1 MQVYRKSS
9 ITIFC
14 MPSIEQLIQE
24 LTKVTDPELGRN
36 IVELGMVKDLT
47 IDAQGVV
54 AFTLVLT
61 IPGCPMKSQM
71 ERDARMAL
79 VAVPGVTDVKITFGA
94 MGEEERRQVMASAQP
109 QLPKLN
115 QFNHIDRVI
124 AVLSGKGG
132 VGKSSITALLACGLA
147 RAGKKVGILD
157 ADITGP
163 SIPRLFGLPSG
174 GLKGSD
180 QGILPAVTKLGIKAV
195 STNLM
200 VPHEDAAVI
209 WRGPMISGTIQ
220 QFWRDVLWGKLDVL
234 LVDLPPGTSDA
245 ALTVMQT
252 LPVNGV
258 VLVSTPQQL
267 AGMVVRKA
275 VSMLK
280 QLNIPVLGVV
290 ENMSY
295 YPCPDTGRPH
305 FIFGP
310 SHAEELAAAVGTG
323 LSLKLPIDP
332 RVASLG
338 DAGQIEEYVC
348 SDLDRL
354 LQVVSGK

>member
-1 MQVYRKSS
+1 
-9 ITIFC
+9 
-14 MPSIEQLIQE
+14 MPTKDQLIKILE
-24 LTKVTDPELGRN
+24 KVSDPELGRN
-36 IVELGMVKDLT
+36 IVELGMVRDLT
-47 IDAQGVV
+47 ISSTGEV
-54 AFTLVLT
+54 AFTLALT
-61 IPGCPMKSQM
+61 IPGCPMKAQM
-71 ERDARMAL
+71 ERDARMTL
-79 VAVPGVTDVKITFGA
+79 MAVDGVSDVKITFGA
-94 MGEEERRQVMASAQP
+94 MSEEERKQIFAKGQP

-115 QFNHIDRVI
+115 QFNKVNKVI

-132 VGKSSITALLACGLA
+132 VGKSSVTALLAAGLA

-163 SIPRLFGLPSG
+163 SIPRLFGLPAG

-180 QGILPAVTKLGIKAV
+180 QGILPAVTSLGIKV
-195 STNLM
+195 ISTNLM
-200 VPHEDAAVI
+200 VPDENVAVI

-220 QFWRDVLWGKLDVL
+220 QFWRDVLWGNLDVL

-275 VSMLK
+275 DAMLK
-280 QLNIPVLGVV
+280 QLNIPVLAVV

-295 YPCPDTGRPH
+295 YPCPDTGKDH

-310 SHAEELAAAVGTG
+310 SHAEELATAVKAVMNV
-323 LSLKLPIDP
+323 KLPIDP
-332 RVASLG
+332 QVAEFG
-338 DAGQIEEYVC
+338 DAGKIEDIGDAGLEQIIQ
-348 SDLDRL
+348 LM
-354 LQVVSGK
+354 

>member
-1 MQVYRKSS
+1 
-9 ITIFC
+9 
-14 MPSIEQLIQE
+14 MPTIEQL
-24 LTKVTDPELGRN
+24 TKVLEKVSDPELGRN
-36 IVELGMVKDLT
+36 IVELGMVKDLLVSEK
-47 IDAQGVV
+47 GEVS
-54 AFTLVLT
+54 FTLALT
-61 IPGCPMKSQM
+61 IPGCPMKAQM

-79 VAVPGVTDVKITFGA
+79 MGVEGVTDVKITFGA
-94 MGEEERRQVMASAQP
+94 MSEEERKKVFASAQP

-115 QFNHIDRVI
+115 QFNHVKKVI

-132 VGKSSITALLACGLA
+132 VGKSSITALLAAGLT

-163 SIPRLFGLPSG
+163 SIPRLFGLPAG

-180 QGILPAVTKLGIKAV
+180 QGILPAVTSLGIKVV

-200 VPHEDAAVI
+200 VPDENVAVI

-220 QFWRDVLWGKLDVL
+220 QFWRDVLWGNLDVL

-245 ALTVMQT
+245 ALTVMQS

-275 VSMLK
+275 DAMLK
-280 QLNIPVLGVV
+280 QLKIPVLAVV

-295 YPCPDTGRPH
+295 YPCPDSGNDH

-310 SHAEELAAAVGTG
+310 SHAEELAAAVEAD
-323 LSLKLPIDP
+323 LAVKLPIDP
-332 RVASLG
+332 RVAEYG
-338 DAGQIEEYVC
+338 DNGRIEEIVDAGLEQIIH
-348 SDLDRL
+348 LM
-354 LQVVSGK
+354 

>member
-1 MQVYRKSS
+1 
-9 ITIFC
+9 
-14 MPSIEQLIQE
+14 MPTNEQLIEE
-24 LTKVTDPELGRN
+24 LKKVSDPELGRN
-36 IVELGMVKDLT
+36 IVELGMVKDLH
-47 IDAQGVV
+47 ISADGLVS
-54 AFTLVLT
+54 FTLALT
-61 IPGCPMKSQM
+61 IPGCPMKNQM

-79 VAVPGVTDVKITFGA
+79 LALPGVKDVKITFGA
-94 MGEEERRQVMASAQP
+94 MSEEERRKLFGDAKQT
-109 QLPKLN
+109 LPKLN
-115 QFNHIDRVI
+115 QFNHIEKVI

-132 VGKSSITALLACGLA
+132 VGKSSISALLACELA

-180 QGILPAVTKLGIKAV
+180 QGILPAITGLGIKVV

-200 VPHEDAAVI
+200 VPTEDAAVI

-245 ALTVMQT
+245 ALTVMQSI
-252 LPVNGV
+252 PVNGV

-275 VSMLK
+275 DSMLK
-280 QLNIPVLGVV
+280 QMNIPVLGIV

-295 YPCPDTGRPH
+295 YLCPDTGKQH
-305 FIFGP
+305 LIFGP
-310 SHAEELAAAVGTG
+310 SHAAELAKTVNTD
-323 LSLKLPIDP
+323 LYVQLPIDS
-332 RVASLG
+332 RIAELG
-338 DAGQIEEYVC
+338 DAGKIEEC
-348 SDLDRL
+348 SQPGLSKILERL
-354 LQVVSGK
+354 

>member
-1 MQVYRKSS
+1 
-9 ITIFC
+9 
-14 MPSIEQLIQE
+14 MPTQDQLIAE
-24 LTKVTDPELGRN
+24 LTKVSDPELGRN
-36 IVELGMVKDLT
+36 IVELGMVKDLKIT
-47 IDAQGVV
+47 EAGLVT
-54 AFTLVLT
+54 FTLALT

-79 VAVPGVTDVKITFGA
+79 LAVEGVKDVKITFGA
-94 MGEEERRQVMASAQP
+94 MSEEERRKVLGHTQP

-115 QFNHIDRVI
+115 QFNHIKKVI

-132 VGKSSITALLACGLA
+132 VGKSSVSALLACELA

-163 SIPRLFGLPSG
+163 SIPRLFGLPAG

-180 QGILPAVTKLGIKAV
+180 QGILPAVTGLGIKVV

-200 VPHEDAAVI
+200 VPDENVAVI

-220 QFWRDVLWGKLDVL
+220 QFWGEVLWGTLDVL

-245 ALTVMQT
+245 ALTVMQSI
-252 LPVNGV
+252 PVDGV

-275 VSMLK
+275 DSMLK
-280 QLNIPVLGVV
+280 QLKIPVLGVV

-295 YPCPDTGRPH
+295 YPCPDSGKNH
-305 FIFGP
+305 LIFGP
-310 SHAEELAAAVGTG
+310 SHAQELAKAVDTAV
-323 LSLKLPIDP
+323 SVQLPIDP
-332 RVASLG
+332 SIAELG
-338 DAGQIEEYVC
+338 DAGKIEEARRPELA
-348 SDLDRL
+348 DLLKL
-354 LQVVSGK
+354 L

>member
-1 MQVYRKSS
+1 MLTQD
-9 ITIFC
+9 
-14 MPSIEQLIQE
+14 QLLAE
-24 LTKVTDPELGRN
+24 LQKVSDPELRRN
-36 IVELGMVKDLT
+36 IVELGMVKDLKINSADLVT
-47 IDAQGVV
+47 
-54 AFTLVLT
+54 FTMALT
-61 IPGCPMKSQM
+61 IPGCPMKNQM
-71 ERDARMAL
+71 ERDARMVL
-79 VAVPGVTDVKITFGA
+79 MGLPGVKDVKITFGA
-94 MGEEERRQVMASAQP
+94 MTEEERRKAIGSAQP

-115 QFNHIDRVI
+115 QFNHVEKVI

-132 VGKSSITALLACGLA
+132 VGKSSVSALLACELA

-163 SIPRLFGLPSG
+163 SIPRLFGLPPG

-180 QGILPAVTKLGIKAV
+180 QGILPAVTKLGIKVV

-200 VPHEDAAVI
+200 VPSEDAAVI

-220 QFWRDVLWGKLDVL
+220 QFWRDVLWGTLDVL

-245 ALTVMQT
+245 ALTVMQSI
-252 LPVNGV
+252 PVNGV

-275 VSMLK
+275 DSMLK

-295 YPCPDTGRPH
+295 YPCPDTGKTH

-310 SHAEELAAAVGTG
+310 SHAAELAKQVNTQLA
-323 LSLKLPIDP
+323 LQLPIDP
-332 RVASLG
+332 SIAELG
-338 DAGQIEEYVC
+338 DAGQIEDARQPELMKVME
-348 SDLDRL
+348 
-354 LQVVSGK
+354 VI

>member
-1 MQVYRKSS
+1 
-9 ITIFC
+9 
-14 MPSIEQLIQE
+14 MPTTNE
-24 LTKVTDPELGRN
+24 LLEELKKVSDPELGRN
-36 IVELGMVKDLT
+36 IVELGMVKDLEISKGGKVT
-47 IDAQGVV
+47 
-54 AFTLVLT
+54 FTLALT

-79 VAVPGVTDVKITFGA
+79 SALPGVKDVKITFGA
-94 MGEEERRQVMASAQP
+94 MNEEERRKAMGSAQP

-115 QFNHIDRVI
+115 QFNHITKVI

-132 VGKSSITALLACGLA
+132 VGKSSVSALLACELA

-180 QGILPAVTKLGIKAV
+180 QGILPAVTGLGIKV
-195 STNLM
+195 ISTNLM
-200 VPHEDAAVI
+200 VPDENVAVI

-220 QFWRDVLWGKLDVL
+220 QFWRDVLWGTLDVL

-245 ALTVMQT
+245 ALTVMQSI
-252 LPVNGV
+252 PINGV

-275 VSMLK
+275 DSMLK

-295 YPCPDTGRPH
+295 YPCPDTGKVH
-305 FIFGP
+305 LIFGP
-310 SHAEELAAAVGTG
+310 SHAAELAKAVNTQ
-323 LSLKLPIDP
+323 LFVQLPIDP
-332 RVASLG
+332 RIAELG
-338 DAGQIEEYVC
+338 DAGKIEDASSPE
-348 SDLDRL
+348 
-354 LQVVSGK
+354 LQKVLEVI

>member
-1 MQVYRKSS
+1 
-9 ITIFC
+9 
-14 MPSIEQLIQE
+14 MPTYDQLIDE
-24 LTKVTDPELGRN
+24 LKKVSDPELGRN
-36 IVELGMVKDLT
+36 IVELGMVKDLK
-47 IDAQGVV
+47 ISKSG
-54 AFTLVLT
+54 LVTFNLALT
-61 IPGCPMKSQM
+61 IPGCPMKNQM
-71 ERDARMAL
+71 ERDARMTLMA
-79 VAVPGVTDVKITFGA
+79 VAGVKDVKITFGA
-94 MGEEERRQVMASAQP
+94 MSEEERRKAMGNAQP

-115 QFNHIDRVI
+115 QFNHIEKVI

-132 VGKSSITALLACGLA
+132 VGKSSVAALLACGLA

-180 QGILPAVTKLGIKAV
+180 QGILPAVTRLGIKVV

-200 VPHEDAAVI
+200 VPNEDAAVI

-245 ALTVMQT
+245 ALTVMQS

-275 VSMLK
+275 DSMLK
-280 QLNIPVLGVV
+280 QLKIPVLGVV
-290 ENMSY
+290 ENMSF
-295 YPCPDTGRPH
+295 YPCPDSGKPH
-305 FIFGP
+305 LIFGP
-310 SHAEELAAAVGTG
+310 SHAEELAAAVNTA
-323 LSLKLPIDP
+323 LAIQLPIDP
-332 RVASLG
+332 SIAELG
-338 DAGQIEEYVC
+338 DAGRIEEASQPELQKV
-348 SDLDRL
+348 LAA
-354 LQVVSGK
+354 LQVKSS